1 MYEDLIFPLVLLLFL
16 IFILFVPTLLYAG
29 LRKIAD
35 PVPRWLPLLLALF
48 VLLGMGGILQS
59 NLIGH
64 VNSMGGTLV
73 MFSLMLLLTSLAVIS
88 PYLWFGE
95 KTGIVRPWLIFS
107 LLSFISVVLLFW
119 STMGESREGGPLP
132 RFTLLLP
139 LTGWFLDGSAAILHI
154 QETVY
159 SSSLPVVHTL
169 LLAVG
174 LYLEVFIIAA
184 LFYAVLSMLSPGD
197 TE

>member
-1 MYEDLIFPLVLLLFL
+1 MYEDLIFPLVMLLFL
-16 IFILFVPTLLYAG
+16 IFILIVPTILYAG

-35 PVPRWLPLLLALF
+35 PIPRWLPLLFAVF
-48 VLLGMGGILQS
+48 VLLVMGGILQL
-59 NLIGH
+59 NVIGH
-64 VNSMGGTLV
+64 GNSMAGILV

-88 PYLWFGE
+88 PYLWFAG

-107 LLSFISVVLLFW
+107 LLSFIGVAMLFW
-119 STMGESREGGPLP
+119 STLGESREGGPLP
-132 RFTLLLP
+132 QFTLLLP

-154 QETVY
+154 QEIVY

-174 LYLEVFIIAA
+174 LYLEVFIIAG
-184 LFYAVLSMLSPGD
+184 LFYAVLSLLPPGR
-197 TE
+197 